1 MLNLALADIARWTGG
16 RLHGLPRT
24 RFEGADVAVASV
36 STDTRTLAADAL
48 FVALRGE
55 RHDAHGFVAG
65 ARDAGAAALLV
76 EREVEIALPQVVV
89 TDTQAALGEIARGLR
104 LRSTAKV
111 VGITG
116 SNGKTTVKSL
126 LASILERHGRT
137 HVNPGN
143 LNNEIGLPLTLC
155 AMPADSQYAVLEMGA
170 GKPGD
175 IAYLSRIA
183 LPDIA
188 VVNNVASAH
197 LERMGSLQGV
207 AETKGAIY
215 RALPNDGVAVI
226 NADDAF
232 ADYFALLAAPRRV
245 LRFGLLRRA
254 DVGAAIDL
262 DAGNN
267 GRFRLLAPNGGIEIA
282 LPLPGRHNIMNALA
296 ASAVAIALG
305 VPLAT
310 IKAGLES
317 APPVAG
323 RLVRMAL
330 ASGAV
335 LIDDSYNANPGSFA
349 AAVATL
355 AAEGGERVL
364 VMGDMAE
371 LGSDTR
377 RLHAEIGALA
387 RRSGID
393 RLRGVGANSR
403 AAVDAFGPAGR
414 HFEDQASLIE
424 ALREELRGGVVLLIK
439 GSRSSAM
446 DRVVA
451 ALRGDANGN
460 GGARDAA

>member
-1 MLNLALADIARWTGG
+1 MLNASLNDIARWTGG
-16 RLHGLPRT
+16 HLR
-24 RFEGADVAVASV
+24 GADARVASV
-36 STDTRTLAADAL
+36 STDTRTLVPGAL

-55 RHDAHGFVAG
+55 RHDAHDFAAAAREAG
-65 ARDAGAAALLV
+65 AVALLV
-76 EREVEIALPQVVV
+76 ERELDLGLPQVVTV
-89 TDTQAALGEIARGLR
+89 DSQVALGDIARALR

-126 LASILERHGRT
+126 VASILARHGRT

-155 AMPADSQYAVLEMGA
+155 AMPPDSEYAVLEMGA

-175 IAYLSRIA
+175 IAYLARIA
-183 LPDIA
+183 RPDVA

-215 RALPNDGVAVI
+215 RALPNDGIAVI

-267 GRFRLLAPNGGIEIA
+267 GRFRLLAPSGGIEIA

-296 ASAVAIALG
+296 ASAIAIATG

-310 IKAGLES
+310 IKAGLEA
-317 APPVAG
+317 APVVAG
-323 RLVRMAL
+323 RLARTQL
-330 ASGAV
+330 ESGAV

-355 AAEGGERVL
+355 AAEEGERVL

-371 LGSDTR
+371 LGSDTL

-387 RRSGID
+387 RRSGIH
-393 RLRGVGANSR
+393 RLRAAGTHSR
-403 AAVDAFGPAGR
+403 AAVEAFGPAGR

-424 ALREELRGGVVLLIK
+424 ALRKELGAGVVMLVK

-446 DRVVA
+446 ERVVA
-451 ALRGDANGN
+451 ALRGDANGK